1 MNQNVRALGRVI
13 LLASGCLLA
22 LGFTVGSQSFLTAH
36 TIQAM
41 PQIEVIGEPTD
52 AAASYR
58 LTITQPED
66 VVFVSCPENYA
77 PTLSYLRNVE
87 AIRCE
92 PFQ

>member
-1 MNQNVRALGRVI
+1 MRQRFRAVGRV
-13 LLASGCLLA
+13 LLLTSGSLLA
-22 LGFTVGSQSFLTAH
+22 LGVVIGSQSFLTAQ

-41 PQIEVIGEPTD
+41 PQIEVIGEPATG
-52 AAASYR
+52 AASYR

-66 VVFVSCPENYA
+66 IVFVTCPENYA

-92 PFQ
+92 PF